1 MRLQQIVRFES
12 LPLDIA
18 LACCRLLHA
27 CRPSACARQGALAHC
42 PWLETGR
49 WPQAHK
55 TVSSCTPGQRGDSR
69 QHAKCRGVT
78 GDQRAPSAPPEPAQC
93 HKCRTCHANRRWMSP
108 SAMQSDGGRRQ
119 APRLPHKVPRRHRR
133 PTGPRHAKRRL
144 MPPRLPRKVTVDVA
158 KRHACNAKCRG
169 VQPSVTSATP
179 ATQRECRCRRVPRLP
194 RKTKVDVAKCHARHT
209 K

>member
-27 CRPSACARQGALAHC
+27 CRPSACARQGALAHR
-42 PWLETGR
+42 PWLATGR

-108 SAMQSDGGRRQ
+108 SATPATQS
-119 APRLPHKVPRRHRR
+119 AAASPA
-133 PTGPRHAKRRL
+133 TNGPRHAKRRL

-158 KRHACNAKCRG
+158 KRHACNAKCRS

-179 ATQRECRCRRVPRLP
+179 ATQRECRCRRVPRPP

>member
-1 MRLQQIVRFES
+1 MKRTRIDTTGICDCSRLCDLRAS
-12 LPLDIA
+12 RWTLPWHVADCFMPA
-18 LACCRLLHA
+18 DHRHVPGKA
-27 CRPSACARQGALAHC
+27 PAHC

-108 SAMQSDGGRRQ
+108 SAKQSDGGCRQ

-133 PTGPRHAKRRL
+133 PTGP
-144 MPPRLPRKVTVDVA
+144 
-158 KRHACNAKCRG
+158 
-169 VQPSVTSATP
+169 
-179 ATQRECRCRRVPRLP
+179 ATQNE
-194 RKTKVDVAKCHARHT
+194 A
-209 K
+209 